1 MLGAGNVTSIP
12 VLDVLYELLA
22 FNRVVILKVNP
33 TQDALV
39 PVYER
44 ALAPLIE
51 AGFLRIVRGGGRGR
65 RVPDRATPASTTCTS
80 PAPRRRSTRSS
91 GARAPPRP
99 GAGARAARS

>member
-22 FNRVVILKVNP
+22 HNRVVILKVNP

-51 AGFLRIVRGGGRGR
+51 AGFLRIVRGGGDVGAYLTGHSGIDHVHITGAAADLR
-65 RVPDRATPASTTCTS
+65 RDRVGHA
-80 PAPRRRSTRSS
+80 
-91 GARAPPRP
+91 GPPRP
-99 GAGARAARS
+99 DAGARVGRS

>member
-1 MLGAGNVTSIP
+1 M
-12 VLDVLYELLA
+12 LYELLA

-51 AGFLRIVRGGGRGR
+51 AGFLRIVRGGGEVGAYLTAHAGIDH
-65 RVPDRATPASTTCTS
+65 VHITGAAPTFDAIVWGTGAAAT
-80 PAPRRRSTRSS
+80 RRRRE
-91 GARAPPRP
+91 GRP
-99 GAGARAARS
+99 QLKLSLIHI